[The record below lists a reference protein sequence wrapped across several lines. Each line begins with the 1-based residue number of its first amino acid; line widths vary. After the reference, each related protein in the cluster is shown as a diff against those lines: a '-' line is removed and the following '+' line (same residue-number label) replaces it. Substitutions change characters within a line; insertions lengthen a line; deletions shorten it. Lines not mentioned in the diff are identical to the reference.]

1 MTHDALLSVDG
12 LEVEFAS
19 SHGPVAAVRG
29 IRLSVRREQVVGIV
43 GESGSGK
50 SVTALS
56 ILGLLHPRARVLG
69 GSVSF
74 AGSDLLQAPERELAR
89 IRGRRISLV
98 PQDPMT
104 ALNPGERIGGQLAAA
119 IRTHR
124 GLGRAEARA
133 AAAEAL
139 AAVQIPEPE
148 AVLRRYPYQLSGG
161 QRQRVVIAL
170 ALAGEPELL
179 IADEATTALDV
190 TTQHQILTLL
200 RERAVA
206 GGMSVMLIT
215 HDLGVVAD
223 VCEYVYVIRD
233 GVVVEEGAVAAVL
246 DRPRHEY
253 TRQLLDSF
261 PDPARRGEPL
271 GALSA

>member
-1 MTHDALLSVDG
+1 MTDGALLSVDG

-56 ILGLLHPRARVLG
+56 ILRLLHPRARVLG
-69 GSVSF
+69 GSVTF
-74 AGSDLLQAPERELAR
+74 AGADLLQATERELAR

-104 ALNPGERIGGQLAAA
+104 ALNPGERIGGQLVAA

-139 AAVQIPEPE
+139 AAVQIPDPE
-148 AVLRRYPYQLSGG
+148 AMLRRYPYQLSGG
-161 QRQRVVIAL
+161 QRQRVVLAL

-190 TTQHQILTLL
+190 TTQRQVLTLL
-200 RERAVA
+200 RERAA
-206 GGMSVMLIT
+206 ASGMSVMLIT

-223 VCEYVYVIRD
+223 VCEYVYVMRD
-233 GVVVEEGAVAAVL
+233 GLMVEEGAVVAVL

-253 TRQLLDSF
+253 TRQLLDAF

-271 GALSA
+271 GAVGA